1 MNRDVKQ
8 GPLLGGAII
17 LLYLFKIRKM
27 NREIDIP
34 DFMKP
39 DVCAEPGCTKRA
51 LPKIGKCLEC
61 AVEEH
66 LPKLYD
72 DLEEITRVKK

>member
-1 MNRDVKQ
+1 MKQ
-8 GPLLGGAII
+8 GLLLGGAI
-17 LLYLFKIRKM
+17 LLFYLFRIRKM
-27 NREIDIP
+27 NEEDINIP
-34 DFMKP
+34 QFMRP
-39 DVCAEPGCTKRA
+39 GVCSESGCTKRA

-61 AVEEH
+61 AFEEN

>member
-1 MNRDVKQ
+1 MIDDV
-8 GPLLGGAII
+8 
-17 LLYLFKIRKM
+17 
-27 NREIDIP
+27 DIP

-39 DVCAEPGCTKRA
+39 AICEEEGCTKRA

-61 AVEEH
+61 AFEEN
-66 LPKLYD
+66 LPKLYE